1 MIFWDIFKMSAGAL
15 RANKMRSFLT
25 LLGVIIGVTS
35 VITIIS
41 ALEGLSQSIQEELA
55 TLGPTTFIVN
65 RFGIIMSH
73 EAFMDAL
80 KRKPMKSE
88 YADMI
93 LEGCDEC
100 ERVGLQDGTRGE
112 AKYRNNR
119 VRRSQIIGASASMI
133 DIIDTEIGQGQFFMP
148 EEEKTRTRVAFIGD
162 GIAEELYPGLDPIGR
177 EIKLEGIKYKIVGI
191 ARKKGASLDED
202 SDKNIFIPY
211 STYLKD
217 FAGRYLDP
225 AIFVKA
231 KSMDNLQ
238 VAMDQARVVLRSARH
253 VPYDKPDD
261 FGITTAD
268 AVMQAINN
276 TTKFIRFGLIGISS
290 IALVVGGI
298 IIMNIMMVSVTE
310 RTREIGIRKSIG
322 ARQKDIL
329 LQFLYEA
336 LILSL
341 GGGIIGICIGMFLGN
356 MLINLIHMNMTPT
369 LFAIMLGLGISS
381 GTGLFFGIYPAMKAA
396 RLQPVKALGFE

>member
-15 RANKMRSFLT
+15 RANKLRSFLT

-41 ALEGLSQSIQEELA
+41 ALEGLSQSIQAELA
-55 TLGPTTFIVN
+55 TLGPTTFIVD
-65 RFGIIMSH
+65 RFGMIMGH
-73 EAFMDAL
+73 DEFMEAL

-88 YADMI
+88 YGDMI
-93 LEGCDEC
+93 LDGCEEC
-100 ERVGLQDGTRGE
+100 EKVGLQDGFRGE
-112 AKYRNNR
+112 AKYKNNK
-119 VRRSQIIGASASMI
+119 VRRARIIGASASMI
-133 DIIDTEIGQGQFFMP
+133 DIVDTEVDQGRFYMD
-148 EEEKTRTRVAFIGD
+148 EEEKSRMRVAFIGD
-162 GIAEELYPGLDPIGR
+162 GIAEELYSGLDPIGR
-177 EIKLEGIKYKIVGI
+177 DIKLEGIKYKVVGI
-191 ARKKGASLDED
+191 AKKKGASLDED
-202 SDKNIFIPY
+202 ADKNIFIPY
-211 STYLKD
+211 STYVKD

-231 KSMDNLQ
+231 KSLEKLP

-253 VPYDKPDD
+253 VPYDKNDD
-261 FGITTAD
+261 FGMTTAD
-268 AVMQAINN
+268 AVMEAINN
-276 TTKFIRFGLIGISS
+276 ITKFIRFGLIGVSA

-310 RTREIGIRKSIG
+310 RTREIGIRKSVG
-322 ARQKDIL
+322 ARQRDIL
-329 LQFLYEA
+329 MQFLYES

-341 GGGIIGICIGMFLGN
+341 GGGMVGIGIGLFLGKT
-356 MLINLIHMNMTPT
+356 LINLINMDMTPT
-369 LFAIMLGLGISS
+369 LFAISLGLIISS

>member
-35 VITIIS
+35 VITIVS
-41 ALEGLSQSIQEELA
+41 ALEGLSQSIQAELS
-55 TLGPTTFIVN
+55 TLGPTTFLVN

-73 EAFMDAL
+73 EDFMSAL

-88 YADMI
+88 YGSMI
-93 LEGCDEC
+93 LEGCDDC
-100 ERVGLQDGTRGE
+100 EKVGLQAGMRGE

-119 VRRSQIIGASASMI
+119 LRRARIIGASASMI
-133 DIIDTEIGQGQFFMP
+133 DIIDTEIEQGRFYMP
-148 EEEKTRTRVAFIGD
+148 EEENTRARVAFIGE

-177 EIKLEGIKYKIVGI
+177 EVKLEGIKYKIIGV
-191 ARKKGASLDED
+191 AKKKGATLDED
-202 SDKNIFIPY
+202 ADKDIYIPY
-211 STYLKD
+211 ETYLKD
-217 FAGRYLDP
+217 FASHRLEP
-225 AIFVKA
+225 TIFVKA
-231 KSMDNLQ
+231 KSLDLLPG
-238 VAMDQARVVLRSARH
+238 AMDQARVVLRSARH

-261 FGITTAD
+261 FGMTTAD
-268 AVMQAINN
+268 AVMEAINN
-276 TTKFIRFGLIGISS
+276 VTKFIRFGLIGISS

-329 LQFLYEA
+329 MQFLYEA

-341 GGGIIGICIGMFLGN
+341 GGGIIGIGIGMFLGN

-369 LFAIMLGLGISS
+369 VFAIMLGLGISS